1 MSLPSAETLMQVC
14 EATWPAAATAP
25 CGPFTIRD
33 GQGGGSRV
41 SSAKL
46 DGTGPVSAD
55 DLAKAESAMQAL
67 GQKRIFQ
74 ITPDQGPFDAQLDA
88 AGYTLFDPVI
98 LYAAPIG
105 PMADRPIPRVCAFS
119 VWEPLA
125 IQIDI
130 WAAAGIGPER
140 IAVMKRAKCPKTSI
154 LGRLND
160 SPAGT
165 AYVGLHDGVAMLH
178 ALEILPHQQKQGMG
192 GHAMRQAAFWG
203 RAHGA
208 SHIAVIVRR
217 DNVAGNAL
225 YSSLGMTPVGAYHY
239 RKHPADQ

>member
-1 MSLPSAETLMQVC
+1 MTLPTAEKLMQVC
-14 EATWPAAATAP
+14 AVTWPAAATKP
-25 CGPFTIRD
+25 CGPFTLRD

-41 SSAKL
+41 SSACL
-46 DGTGPVSAD
+46 NGPGPVSAEE
-55 DLAKAESAMQAL
+55 LAKAEAAMRDM

-74 ITPDQGPFDAQLDA
+74 VTPDQAAFDAQLDA
-88 AGYTLFDPVI
+88 ASYTLFDPVV

-130 WAAAGIGPER
+130 WAAASIGPER

-203 RAHGA
+203 RNNGA

-217 DNVAGNAL
+217 DNLAGNAL
-225 YSSLGMTPVGAYHY
+225 YSSLGMAQVGTYHY